1 MPSIDE
7 LIGDT
12 SDLKVEELLEPTE
25 TDSDFV
31 TVHFIK
37 DGLIVFGRMRFTG
50 QAISVKVGSVPWNN
64 TLVGDP
70 PKSFLEY
77 SRAEQVRAYGE
88 HYFDEGPWPFDDW
101 EDSEV
106 IEPLKEAGHSDQEAR
121 AIASKMRNVAP
132 EVIK

>member
-12 SDLKVEELLEPTE
+12 SDLLLEDPPE
-25 TDSDFV
+25 PKTDSDFV

-37 DGLIVFGRMRFTG
+37 DGLIVFGRLRYTG
-50 QAISVKVGSVPWNN
+50 QAISVKVGSAPWNS

-70 PKSFLEY
+70 PESFLRY
-77 SRAEQVRAYGE
+77 SRAEQVRQYGD
-88 HYFDEGPWPFDDW
+88 HYFDAGPWPFDDW
-101 EDSEV
+101 EDSDV
-106 IEPLKEAGHSDQEAR
+106 INPLKEAGHSEQEAL
-121 AIASKMRNVAP
+121 AIAAKMRNVAP